1 MAPWDLVIVDEEDK
15 EMGERA
21 GDEESVEEE
30 QEGKGKQESQDDGGD
45 DSSSRSEEDYRIR
58 PAFVR
63 GCDREQ
69 HQGPRQKD
77 RGSGRARKL
86 ARPGRDASRQQQQ
99 QPGPPAQKRKVVC
112 LVSDDEECGDHDHDH
127 DYGDEKLK
135 RPVLLRAETPKKHRI
150 GSAPAP
156 APPPAAVPTAG
167 IPDRKA
173 LEQERLKRVEARR
186 KAQVQK
192 SASDSGGGSGSGS
205 GSRNDVSARAV
216 PTRSFY
222 GAGNA
227 VGDGDGGS
235 SCSGSSSSTVTSS
248 NGGSSS
254 SSSSSAATTSNGS
267 STSSGGSNRA
277 DKLAAVPIH
286 PSSRSPKATRKKTV
300 LVCLETEEDGKT
312 DEASRRNRA
321 VPTPPRPPPLPPS
334 PRLPLPPPTQG
345 PHAWYPKGTVKK
357 TFLEGR
363 INGPDTIRIQDVL
376 QRDTLVTTLLS
387 AFEWDYNWVM
397 DLLPR
402 HRSNHD
408 MIFVMQGKEPADRQL
423 AQQLF
428 GGQPRIELVFPPMA
442 GQVRIMH
449 SKLMLLFHQRGG
461 REWLR
466 VVVPT
471 ANLTDYDWGLM
482 TGVMENV
489 CLPSPHTP
497 CVCAIF

>member
-1 MAPWDLVIVDEEDK
+1 MMAPRNFVIVGEEGE
-15 EMGERA
+15 EMGGGA
-21 GDEESVEEE
+21 GNEESVEEE
-30 QEGKGKQESQDDGGD
+30 EEGGKATPGKGKQDDEGD
-45 DSSSRSEEDYRIR
+45 DSSSRSEEEDYQIK
-58 PAFVR
+58 PAIDLLVR
-63 GCDREQ
+63 GRGREQ
-69 HQGPRQKD
+69 HQRPRQKD
-77 RGSGRARKL
+77 RDFGRARKH
-86 ARPGRDASRQQQQ
+86 ARLGRDATRQQQQ
-99 QPGPPAQKRKVVC
+99 QQQQQQLGPPAQKRKVVC
-112 LVSDDEECGDHDHDH
+112 LVSDDEECDDHDHDH

-135 RPVLLRAETPKKHRI
+135 RPVLLRAETPKKQRI
-150 GSAPAP
+150 APTPAP
-156 APPPAAVPTAG
+156 APLPTAVPTAG
-167 IPDRKA
+167 IPNRKA
-173 LEQERLKRVEARR
+173 LEEERLKRVEARR

-192 SASDSGGGSGSGS
+192 SASDSGGGSSGG
-205 GSRNDVSARAV
+205 GSRSDARAV
-216 PTRSFY
+216 PTRTFY

-227 VGDGDGGS
+227 VGDGDGG
-235 SCSGSSSSTVTSS
+235 
-248 NGGSSS
+248 SS

-267 STSSGGSNRA
+267 STNNGGSSGSNRA
-277 DKLAAVPIH
+277 DNSAAAPIH
-286 PSSRSPKATRKKTV
+286 SSSRSPKSTRKKTV
-300 LVCLETEEDGKT
+300 ALVCLEPEEG
-312 DEASRRNRA
+312 DEDSRRNRA
-321 VPTPPRPPPLPPS
+321 VPTSPPPPLPPS
-334 PRLPLPPPTQG
+334 PRRPLPPPTQG

-357 TFLEGR
+357 TFLENR

-376 QRDTLVTTLLS
+376 QRDTLATTLLS

-402 HRSNHD
+402 HRPNHD

-449 SKLMLLFHQRGG
+449 SKLMLLFHRRGD

-489 CLPSPHTP
+489 RLPSPHRP
-497 CVCAIF
+497 SVRAIF